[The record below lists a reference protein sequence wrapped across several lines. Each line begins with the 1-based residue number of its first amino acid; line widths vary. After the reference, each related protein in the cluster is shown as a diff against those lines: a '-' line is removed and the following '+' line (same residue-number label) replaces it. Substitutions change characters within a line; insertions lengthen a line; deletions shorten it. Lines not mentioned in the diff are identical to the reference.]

1 MRNQGIILIIVEE
14 IDCERT
20 LVQTFA
26 RDFNSGLE
34 LLEIKT
40 TFDTHW
46 EDLHNI
52 KVLANFN
59 SILGVNH

>member
-1 MRNQGIILIIVEE
+1 MLNQGIILIIVEK

-20 LVQTFA
+20 LVQIFA
-26 RDFNSGLE
+26 RDFSSGLE
-34 LLEIKT
+34 LSKIRT

-46 EDLHNI
+46 EDLHNLE
-52 KVLANFN
+52 VLASFN